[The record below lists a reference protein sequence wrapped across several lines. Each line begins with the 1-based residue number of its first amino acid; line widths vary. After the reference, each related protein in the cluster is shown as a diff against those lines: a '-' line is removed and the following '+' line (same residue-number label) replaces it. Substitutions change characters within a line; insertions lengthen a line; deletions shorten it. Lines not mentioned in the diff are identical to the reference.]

1 MIRESLDL
9 NDKGNPKQTIG
20 NAVMVLKEDPLLAG
34 AIKMNELTERVDIV
48 KDLGWTRN
56 GLVLNDTDM
65 AYLTLYM
72 EKNYGISVQGIIES
86 AIQIVS
92 NENRYHPIR
101 EELMSLVWDGK
112 PRVDDMLTHF
122 LGVEKTELTT
132 AAMRL
137 FMLGAI
143 SRVFTPG
150 CKF

>member
-1 MIRESLDL
+1 MREELPKLSEEQLKEVGEELLPKEMIRESLDL

-72 EKNYGISVQGIIES
+72 EMGN
-86 AIQIVS
+86 
-92 NENRYHPIR
+92 
-101 EELMSLVWDGK
+101 L
-112 PRVDDMLTHF
+112 
-122 LGVEKTELTT
+122 
-132 AAMRL
+132 
-137 FMLGAI
+137 
-143 SRVFTPG
+143 
-150 CKF
+150 